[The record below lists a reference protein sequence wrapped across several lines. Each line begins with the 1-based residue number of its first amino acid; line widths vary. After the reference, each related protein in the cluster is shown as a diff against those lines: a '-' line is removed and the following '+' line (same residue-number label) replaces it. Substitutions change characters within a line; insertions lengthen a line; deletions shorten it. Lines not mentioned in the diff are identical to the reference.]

1 MIKVM
6 KHGRPENK
14 RSYCTRH
21 ECECGCVFT
30 FGVEDTEVIQIDYNE
45 TKRTIKCPDCGR
57 RIYIE

>member
-1 MIKVM
+1 MIKVV

-14 RSYCTRH
+14 RSYCARH
-21 ECECGCVFT
+21 ECGCVFT
-30 FGVEDTEVIQIDYNE
+30 FGVEDTEVIQVDYNE